1 MAVFSHP
8 LLITV
13 APNGAYKQRPDHPSL
28 PITSSELGQT
38 AKLCL
43 DAGAAMMH
51 MHIRDAEGR
60 HSLDVQGYRDAQQA
74 VKAAVGD
81 QMIIQ
86 VTSEAARVYKAPE
99 QIAMVTTLKP
109 EAVSVGLREVDQPE
123 IGKAGL
129 AQFFGWL
136 AQERV
141 MTQVILYDVAD
152 LQRWQALRAQGV
164 IPDAPWSLLFVL
176 GRYSVGQTSVPQ
188 DLLPFVM
195 AHTGTEPWSMCAFGA
210 GEHACSTTAAALGGH
225 VRVGF
230 ENNLLLNDGQVA
242 PDNAALVRQIAESA
256 RVLGRSLCTA
266 QQAREAFFQPR
277 SFAN

>member
-1 MAVFSHP
+1 MAVFPHP

-13 APNGAYKQRPDHPSL
+13 APNGAYKQRSDHAAL
-28 PITSSELGQT
+28 PLTSAELGQT

-43 DAGAAMMH
+43 DAGAAMIH
-51 MHIRDAEGR
+51 MHIRDAQGR

-81 QMIIQ
+81 DMIIQ

-99 QIAMVTTLKP
+99 QIAMVTALKP

-123 IGKAGL
+123 IGDAGL

-136 AQERV
+136 AKERV
-141 MTQVILYDVAD
+141 MTQVIVYDVAD

-164 IPDAPWSLLFVL
+164 VPDAPWSLLFVL
-176 GRYSVGQTSVPQ
+176 GRYSVGQTSEPK

-195 AHTGTEPWSMCAFGA
+195 AHTGNEPWSMCAFGA
-210 GEHACSTTAAALGGH
+210 GEHACATTAAALGGH

-230 ENNLLLNDGQVA
+230 ENNLLLNNGQVA
-242 PDNAALVRQIAESA
+242 PDNAALVRQVADSA

-266 QQAREAFFQPR
+266 QQAREAFF
-277 SFAN
+277 AV

>member
-1 MAVFSHP
+1 MAVFIDP

-13 APNGAYKQRPDHPSL
+13 APNGAYKQRPDHAAL
-28 PITSSELGQT
+28 PITPAELGQT

-43 DAGAAMMH
+43 DAGAGMMH
-51 MHIRDAEGR
+51 MHIRDAQGR

-81 QMIIQ
+81 ELIIQ

-99 QIAMVTTLKP
+99 QMAMVQALHP

-123 IGKAGL
+123 IGETGL
-129 AQFFGWL
+129 SHFFGWL
-136 AQERV
+136 ARERV
-141 MTQVILYDVAD
+141 MTQVIVYDVAD

-176 GRYSVGQTSVPQ
+176 GRYSVGQTSEPK
-188 DLLPFVM
+188 DLLPFVL
-195 AHTGTEPWSMCAFGA
+195 AHTGAEPWSMCAFGA
-210 GEHACSTTAAALGGH
+210 GEHACATTAAALGGH

-230 ENNLLLNDGQVA
+230 ENNLLLNNGQMA
-242 PDNAALVRQIAESA
+242 PDNAALVRQVADSA
-256 RVLGRSLCTA
+256 RVLGRKLCTA
-266 QQAREAFFQPR
+266 AQAREAF
-277 SFAN
+277 AAA

>member
-1 MAVFSHP
+1 MAVFPHS

-13 APNGAYKQRPDHPSL
+13 APNGAYKQRPDHAAL
-28 PITSSELGQT
+28 PLTSAELGQT
-38 AKLCL
+38 AKQCL
-43 DAGAAMMH
+43 DAGAAMIH
-51 MHIRDAEGR
+51 MHIRDAQGR

-81 QMIIQ
+81 DMIIQ

-99 QIAMVTTLKP
+99 QIAMVTALKP

-123 IGKAGL
+123 IGDAGL

-136 AQERV
+136 AKERV
-141 MTQVILYDVAD
+141 MTQVIVYDVAD

-164 IPDAPWSLLFVL
+164 VPDAPWSLLFVL
-176 GRYSVGQTSVPQ
+176 GRYSVGQTSEPR

-195 AHTGTEPWSMCAFGA
+195 AHTGNEPWSMCAFGA
-210 GEHACSTTAAALGGH
+210 GEHACATTAAALGGH

-230 ENNLLLNDGQVA
+230 ENNLLLNNGQVA
-242 PDNAALVRQIAESA
+242 PDNAALVRQVADSA

-266 QQAREAFFQPR
+266 QQAREAFF
-277 SFAN
+277 AV

>member
-1 MAVFSHP
+1 MAVFPHS

-13 APNGAYKQRPDHPSL
+13 APNGAYKQRPDHAAL
-28 PITSSELGQT
+28 PLTSAELGQT
-38 AKLCL
+38 AKQCL
-43 DAGAAMMH
+43 DAGAAMIH
-51 MHIRDAEGR
+51 MHIRDAQGR

-81 QMIIQ
+81 DMIIQ

-99 QIAMVTTLKP
+99 QIAMVTALKP

-123 IGKAGL
+123 IGDAGL

-136 AQERV
+136 AKERV
-141 MTQVILYDVAD
+141 MTQVIVYDVAD

-176 GRYSVGQTSVPQ
+176 GRYSVGQTSEPR

-195 AHTGTEPWSMCAFGA
+195 AHTGSEPWSMCAFGA
-210 GEHACSTTAAALGGH
+210 GEHACATTAAALGGH

-230 ENNLLLNDGQVA
+230 ENNLLLNNGQVA
-242 PDNAALVRQIAESA
+242 PDNAALVRQVADSA

-266 QQAREAFFQPR
+266 QQAREAFF
-277 SFAN
+277 AV

>member
-1 MAVFSHP
+1 MAVFPHP

-13 APNGAYKQRPDHPSL
+13 APNGAYKQRPDHAAL
-28 PITSSELGQT
+28 PLTSAELGQT
-38 AKLCL
+38 AKQCL
-43 DAGAAMMH
+43 DAGAAMIH
-51 MHIRDAEGR
+51 MHIRDAQGR

-81 QMIIQ
+81 DMIIQ

-99 QIAMVTTLKP
+99 QIAMVTALQP

-123 IGKAGL
+123 IGDAGL

-136 AQERV
+136 AKERV
-141 MTQVILYDVAD
+141 MTQVIVYDVAD

-176 GRYSVGQTSVPQ
+176 GRYSVGQTSEPR

-195 AHTGTEPWSMCAFGA
+195 AHTGNEPWSMCAFGA
-210 GEHACSTTAAALGGH
+210 GEHACATTAAALGGH

-230 ENNLLLNDGQVA
+230 ENNLLLNNGQVA
-242 PDNAALVRQIAESA
+242 PDNAALVRQVADSA

-266 QQAREAFFQPR
+266 QQAREAFF
-277 SFAN
+277 AV

>member
-13 APNGAYKQRPDHPSL
+13 APNGAYKQRPDHPAL
-28 PITSSELGQT
+28 PITTSELGKT

-43 DAGAAMMH
+43 DAGAAMIH
-51 MHIRDAEGR
+51 MHIRDAQGR

-81 QMIIQ
+81 AMIIQ

-99 QIAMVTTLKP
+99 QIAMVTALKP

-123 IGKAGL
+123 IGEAGL
-129 AQFFGWL
+129 AQFFGRL
-136 AQERV
+136 AKERV
-141 MTQVILYDVAD
+141 MTQVIVYDVAD
-152 LQRWQALRAQGV
+152 LQRWQALRAKGV

-176 GRYSVGQTSVPQ
+176 GRYSVGQTSEAK

-195 AHTGTEPWSMCAFGA
+195 AHTGNEPWSMCAFGA
-210 GEHACSTTAAALGGH
+210 GEHACATTAVALGGH
-225 VRVGF
+225 ARVGF
-230 ENNLLLNDGQVA
+230 ENNLLLSNGQVA
-242 PDNAALVRQIAESA
+242 PDNAALVRQVADSA
-256 RVLGRSLCTA
+256 RVLGRSLYTA
-266 QQAREAFFQPR
+266 AQAREAFF
-277 SFAN
+277 AV

>member
-13 APNGAYKQRPDHPSL
+13 APNGAYKQRSDHPAL
-28 PITSSELGQT
+28 PITTSELGQT

-43 DAGAAMMH
+43 DAGAAMIH
-51 MHIRDAEGR
+51 MHIRDAQGR

-81 QMIIQ
+81 AMIIQ

-99 QIAMVTTLKP
+99 QIAMVTALKP

-123 IGKAGL
+123 IGEAGL

-136 AQERV
+136 AKERV
-141 MTQVILYDVAD
+141 MTQVIVYDVAD
-152 LQRWQALRAQGV
+152 LQRWQALRAKGV

-176 GRYSVGQTSVPQ
+176 GRYSVGQTSEPK

-195 AHTGTEPWSMCAFGA
+195 AHTGNEPWSMCAFGA
-210 GEHACSTTAAALGGH
+210 GEHACATTAVALGGH
-225 VRVGF
+225 ARVGF
-230 ENNLLLNDGQVA
+230 ENNLLLSNGQVA
-242 PDNAALVRQIAESA
+242 PDNAALVRQVADSA
-256 RVLGRSLCTA
+256 RVLGRSLYTA
-266 QQAREAFFQPR
+266 AQAREAFF
-277 SFAN
+277 AV

>member
-1 MAVFSHP
+1 MNMAVFSHP

-13 APNGAYKQRPDHPSL
+13 APNGAYKQRLDHAAL
-28 PITSSELGQT
+28 PITPAELGQT

-51 MHIRDAEGR
+51 MHIRDAQGR

-81 QMIIQ
+81 ELIIQ

-99 QIAMVTTLKP
+99 QMAMVTALKP

-123 IGKAGL
+123 IGEAGL
-129 AQFFGWL
+129 ALFFGWL

-141 MTQVILYDVAD
+141 MTQVIVYDVAD

-176 GRYSVGQTSVPQ
+176 GRYSVGQTSEPK
-188 DLLPFVM
+188 DLLPFVQ
-195 AHTGTEPWSMCAFGA
+195 AHTGQEPWSMCAFGA
-210 GEHACSTTAAALGGH
+210 GEHACATTAAALGGH

-242 PDNAALVRQIAESA
+242 PDNAALVRQVADSA
-256 RVLGRSLCTA
+256 RVLGRSLYTA
-266 QQAREAFFQPR
+266 RQAREAFF
-277 SFAN
+277 AA

>member
-1 MAVFSHP
+1 MAVFSDS

-13 APNGAYKQRPDHPSL
+13 APNGAYKQRTDHAAL
-28 PITSSELGQT
+28 PMTSAELGQT
-38 AKLCL
+38 AKQCL
-43 DAGAAMMH
+43 DAGAAMVH
-51 MHIRDAEGR
+51 MHIRDAQGR

-81 QMIIQ
+81 ELIIQ
-86 VTSEAARVYKAPE
+86 VTSEAARVYQAPE
-99 QIAMVTTLKP
+99 QIAMVTALKP

-123 IGKAGL
+123 IGEAGL
-129 AQFFGWL
+129 SRFFGWL

-141 MTQVILYDVAD
+141 MTQVIVYDVTD

-176 GRYSVGQTSVPQ
+176 GRYSVGQTSEPK
-188 DLLPFVM
+188 DLLPFVL

-210 GEHACSTTAAALGGH
+210 GEHACATTAVALGGH
-225 VRVGF
+225 ARVGF
-230 ENNLLLNDGQVA
+230 ENNLLLNNGQIA
-242 PDNAALVRQIAESA
+242 PDNAALVRQVADSA

-266 QQAREAFFQPR
+266 QQAREAFFA
-277 SFAN
+277 S

>member
-1 MAVFSHP
+1 MAVFSQP

-13 APNGAYKQRPDHPSL
+13 APNGAYKQRPDHPAL
-28 PITSSELGQT
+28 PITTTELGQT

-43 DAGAAMMH
+43 DAGAAMIH

-81 QMIIQ
+81 ELIIQ

-123 IGKAGL
+123 IGEAGL

-136 AQERV
+136 AKERV
-141 MTQVILYDVAD
+141 MTQVIVYDVVD

-176 GRYSVGQTSVPQ
+176 GRYSVGQTSEAK

-195 AHTGTEPWSMCAFGA
+195 AHTGSEPWSMCAFGA
-210 GEHACSTTAAALGGH
+210 GEHACATTAVALGGH
-225 VRVGF
+225 ARVGF
-230 ENNLLLNDGQVA
+230 ENNLLLNNGQVA
-242 PDNAALVRQIAESA
+242 PDNAALVRQIADSA
-256 RVLGRSLCTA
+256 RVLGRGLYTA
-266 QQAREAFFQPR
+266 KQAREAFF
-277 SFAN
+277 AI

>member
-1 MAVFSHP
+1 MAVFPHP

-13 APNGAYKQRPDHPSL
+13 APNGAYKQRPDHPAL
-28 PITSSELGQT
+28 PITASELGQT

-43 DAGAAMMH
+43 DAGAAMIH
-51 MHIRDAEGR
+51 MHIRDAQGR

-74 VKAAVGD
+74 VKQAVGD
-81 QMIIQ
+81 AMIIQ

-123 IGKAGL
+123 IGDAGL

-136 AQERV
+136 AKERV
-141 MTQVILYDVAD
+141 MTQVIVYDVAD

-176 GRYSVGQTSVPQ
+176 GRYSVGQTSEPQ

-195 AHTGTEPWSMCAFGA
+195 AHTGNEPWSMCAFGA
-210 GEHACSTTAAALGGH
+210 GEHACATTAAALGGH

-230 ENNLLLNDGQVA
+230 ENNLLLNNGQAA
-242 PDNAALVRQIAESA
+242 PDNAALVRQVADSA

-266 QQAREAFFQPR
+266 QQAREAFWG
-277 SFAN
+277 A

>member
-1 MAVFSHP
+1 MAVFPHS

-13 APNGAYKQRPDHPSL
+13 APNGAYKQRPDHAAL
-28 PITSSELGQT
+28 PLTSAELGQT
-38 AKLCL
+38 AKQCL
-43 DAGAAMMH
+43 DAGAAMIH
-51 MHIRDAEGR
+51 MHIRDAQGR

-81 QMIIQ
+81 DMIIQ

-99 QIAMVTTLKP
+99 QIAMVTALKP

-123 IGKAGL
+123 IGDAGL

-136 AQERV
+136 AKERV
-141 MTQVILYDVAD
+141 MTQVIVYDVAD

-176 GRYSVGQTSVPQ
+176 GRYSVGQTSEPR

-195 AHTGTEPWSMCAFGA
+195 AHTGNEPWSMCAFGA
-210 GEHACSTTAAALGGH
+210 GEHACATTAAALGGH

-230 ENNLLLNDGQVA
+230 ENNLLLNNGQVA
-242 PDNAALVRQIAESA
+242 PDNAALVRQVADSA

-266 QQAREAFFQPR
+266 QQAREAFF
-277 SFAN
+277 AV

>member
-13 APNGAYKQRPDHPSL
+13 APNGAYKQRPDHPAL
-28 PITSSELGQT
+28 PITTTELCQT

-43 DAGAAMMH
+43 DAGAAMIH

-60 HSLDVQGYRDAQQA
+60 HSLDVRGYRDAQQA

-81 QMIIQ
+81 ELIIQ
-86 VTSEAARVYKAPE
+86 ITSEAARVYKAPE
-99 QIAMVTTLKP
+99 QIAMVTALKP

-123 IGKAGL
+123 IGEAGL

-136 AQERV
+136 AKERV
-141 MTQVILYDVAD
+141 MTQVIVYDVAD

-176 GRYSVGQTSVPQ
+176 GRYSVGQTSEAK
-188 DLLPFVM
+188 DLLPYVM
-195 AHTGTEPWSMCAFGA
+195 AHTGSEPWSMCAFGA
-210 GEHACSTTAAALGGH
+210 GEHACATTAVALGGH
-225 VRVGF
+225 ARVGF
-230 ENNLLLNDGQVA
+230 ENNLLLSNGQVA
-242 PDNAALVRQIAESA
+242 PDNAALVRQVADSA
-256 RVLGRSLCTA
+256 RVLGRSLYTA
-266 QQAREAFFQPR
+266 AQAREAFF
-277 SFAN
+277 AV

>member
-1 MAVFSHP
+1 MAVFPHP
-8 LLITV
+8 LLITF
-13 APNGAYKQRPDHPSL
+13 APNGAYKQRSDHAAL
-28 PITSSELGQT
+28 PLTSAELGQT
-38 AKLCL
+38 AKQCL
-43 DAGAAMMH
+43 DAGAAMIH
-51 MHIRDAEGR
+51 MHIRDAQGR

-81 QMIIQ
+81 DMIIQ

-99 QIAMVTTLKP
+99 QIAMVTALKP

-123 IGKAGL
+123 IGDAGL

-136 AQERV
+136 AKERV
-141 MTQVILYDVAD
+141 MTQVIVYDVAD

-176 GRYSVGQTSVPQ
+176 GRYSVGQTSEPR

-195 AHTGTEPWSMCAFGA
+195 AHTGNEPWSMCAFGA
-210 GEHACSTTAAALGGH
+210 GEHACATTAAALGGH

-230 ENNLLLNDGQVA
+230 ENNLLLNNGQVA
-242 PDNAALVRQIAESA
+242 PDNAALVRQVADSA

-266 QQAREAFFQPR
+266 QQAREAFF
-277 SFAN
+277 AV

>member
-1 MAVFSHP
+1 MAVFPNP

-13 APNGAYKQRPDHPSL
+13 APNGAYKQRPDHAAL
-28 PITSSELGQT
+28 PLTSAELGQT
-38 AKLCL
+38 AKQCL
-43 DAGAAMMH
+43 DAGAAMIH
-51 MHIRDAEGR
+51 MHIRDAQGR

-81 QMIIQ
+81 DMIIQ

-99 QIAMVTTLKP
+99 QIAMVTALQP

-123 IGKAGL
+123 IGDAGL

-136 AQERV
+136 AKERV
-141 MTQVILYDVAD
+141 MTQVIVYDVAD

-164 IPDAPWSLLFVL
+164 VPDAPWSLLFVL
-176 GRYSVGQTSVPQ
+176 GRYSVGQTSEPR

-195 AHTGTEPWSMCAFGA
+195 AHTGNEPWSMCAFGA
-210 GEHACSTTAAALGGH
+210 GEHACATTAAALGGH

-230 ENNLLLNDGQVA
+230 ENNLLLNNGQVA
-242 PDNAALVRQIAESA
+242 PDNAALVRQVADSA

-266 QQAREAFFQPR
+266 QQAREAFFA
-277 SFAN
+277 S

>member
-1 MAVFSHP
+1 MNMAVFSHP
-8 LLITV
+8 ILITV
-13 APNGAYKQRPDHPSL
+13 APNGAYKQRPDHPAL
-28 PITSSELGQT
+28 PMTTSELGQT

-43 DAGAAMMH
+43 DAGAAMIH

-81 QMIIQ
+81 EMIIQ

-99 QIAMVTTLKP
+99 QIAMVTALKP

-123 IGKAGL
+123 IGEAGL

-136 AQERV
+136 AKERV
-141 MTQVILYDVAD
+141 MTQVIVYDVAD

-176 GRYSVGQTSVPQ
+176 GRYSVGQTSEAK

-195 AHTGTEPWSMCAFGA
+195 AHTGNEPWSMCAFGA
-210 GEHACSTTAAALGGH
+210 GEHACATTAAALGGH

-230 ENNLLLNDGQVA
+230 ENNLLLNNGQVA
-242 PDNAALVRQIAESA
+242 PDNAALVRQVADSA
-256 RVLGRSLCTA
+256 RVLGRSLYTA
-266 QQAREAFFQPR
+266 NQAREAFL
-277 SFAN
+277 AA

>member
-1 MAVFSHP
+1 MAVFPHS

-13 APNGAYKQRPDHPSL
+13 APNGAYKQRPDHAAL
-28 PITSSELGQT
+28 PLTSAELGQT
-38 AKLCL
+38 AKQCL
-43 DAGAAMMH
+43 DAGAAMIH
-51 MHIRDAEGR
+51 MHIRDAQGR

-81 QMIIQ
+81 DMIIQ

-99 QIAMVTTLKP
+99 QIAMVTALQP

-123 IGKAGL
+123 IGDAGL

-136 AQERV
+136 AKERV
-141 MTQVILYDVAD
+141 MTQVIVYDVAD

-176 GRYSVGQTSVPQ
+176 GRYSVGQTSEPR

-195 AHTGTEPWSMCAFGA
+195 AHTGSEPWSMCAFGA
-210 GEHACSTTAAALGGH
+210 GEHACATTAAALGGH

-230 ENNLLLNDGQVA
+230 ENNLLLNNGQVA
-242 PDNAALVRQIAESA
+242 PDNAALVRQVADSA

-266 QQAREAFFQPR
+266 QQAREAFF
-277 SFAN
+277 AV

>member
-1 MAVFSHP
+1 MAVFPHP

-13 APNGAYKQRPDHPSL
+13 APNGAYKQRSDHAAL
-28 PITSSELGQT
+28 PLTSAELGQT
-38 AKLCL
+38 AKQCL
-43 DAGAAMMH
+43 DAGAAMIH
-51 MHIRDAEGR
+51 MHIRDAQGR

-81 QMIIQ
+81 DMIIQ

-99 QIAMVTTLKP
+99 QIAMVTALQP

-123 IGKAGL
+123 IGDAGL

-136 AQERV
+136 AKERV
-141 MTQVILYDVAD
+141 MTQVIVYDVAD

-164 IPDAPWSLLFVL
+164 VPDAPWSLLFVL
-176 GRYSVGQTSVPQ
+176 GRYSVGQTSEPR

-195 AHTGTEPWSMCAFGA
+195 AHTGNEPWSMCAFGA
-210 GEHACSTTAAALGGH
+210 GEHACATTAAALGGH

-230 ENNLLLNDGQVA
+230 ENNLLLNNGQVA
-242 PDNAALVRQIAESA
+242 PDNAALVRQVADSA

-266 QQAREAFFQPR
+266 QQAREAFF
-277 SFAN
+277 AV

>member
-1 MAVFSHP
+1 MAVFPHS

-13 APNGAYKQRPDHPSL
+13 APNGAYKQRPDHAAL
-28 PITSSELGQT
+28 PLTSAELGQT
-38 AKLCL
+38 AKQCL
-43 DAGAAMMH
+43 DAGAAMIH

-81 QMIIQ
+81 DMIIQ

-99 QIAMVTTLKP
+99 QIAMVTALQP

-123 IGKAGL
+123 IGDAGL

-136 AQERV
+136 AKERV
-141 MTQVILYDVAD
+141 MTQVIVYDVAD

-176 GRYSVGQTSVPQ
+176 GRYSVGQTSEPR

-195 AHTGTEPWSMCAFGA
+195 AHTGNEPWSMCAFGA
-210 GEHACSTTAAALGGH
+210 GEHACATTAAALGGH

-230 ENNLLLNDGQVA
+230 ENNLLLNNGQVA
-242 PDNAALVRQIAESA
+242 PDNAALVRQVADSA

-266 QQAREAFFQPR
+266 QQAREAFF
-277 SFAN
+277 AV

>member
-13 APNGAYKQRPDHPSL
+13 APNGAYKQRPDHPAL
-28 PITSSELGQT
+28 PLTTTELGQT
-38 AKLCL
+38 AKQCL
-43 DAGAAMMH
+43 DAGAAMIH
-51 MHIRDAEGR
+51 MHIRDAEVR

-81 QMIIQ
+81 ELIIQ

-123 IGKAGL
+123 IGEAGL
-129 AQFFGWL
+129 SQFFGWL
-136 AQERV
+136 AKERV
-141 MTQVILYDVAD
+141 MTQVIVYDVAD

-176 GRYSVGQTSVPQ
+176 GRYSVGQTSEAK

-210 GEHACSTTAAALGGH
+210 GEHACATTAAALGGH

-230 ENNLLLNDGQVA
+230 ENNLLLNNGQVA
-242 PDNAALVRQIAESA
+242 PDNAALVRQIADSA
-256 RVLGRSLCTA
+256 RVLGRSLYTA
-266 QQAREAFFQPR
+266 AQAREAFF
-277 SFAN
+277 AA

>member
-13 APNGAYKQRPDHPSL
+13 APNGAYKQRPDHPAL
-28 PITSSELGQT
+28 PITTAELGQT

-43 DAGAAMMH
+43 DAGAAMIH
-51 MHIRDAEGR
+51 MHIRDAQGR

-81 QMIIQ
+81 AMIIQ

-99 QIAMVTTLKP
+99 QIAMVTALKP

-123 IGKAGL
+123 IGEAGL

-136 AQERV
+136 AKERV
-141 MTQVILYDVAD
+141 MTQVIVYDVAD
-152 LQRWQALRAQGV
+152 LQRWQALRAKGV

-176 GRYSVGQTSVPQ
+176 GRYSVGQTSEPK

-195 AHTGTEPWSMCAFGA
+195 AHTGNEPWSMCAFGA
-210 GEHACSTTAAALGGH
+210 GEHACATTAVALGGH
-225 VRVGF
+225 ARVGF
-230 ENNLLLNDGQVA
+230 ENNLLLSNGQVA
-242 PDNAALVRQIAESA
+242 PDNAALVRQVADSA
-256 RVLGRSLCTA
+256 RVLGRSLYTA
-266 QQAREAFFQPR
+266 QQVREAFFA
-277 SFAN
+277 S

>member
-13 APNGAYKQRPDHPSL
+13 APNGAYKQRPDHPAL
-28 PITSSELGQT
+28 PISTAELGQT

-43 DAGAAMMH
+43 DAGAAMIH

-81 QMIIQ
+81 ELIIQ

-99 QIAMVTTLKP
+99 QIAMVTALKP

-123 IGKAGL
+123 IGEAGL

-136 AQERV
+136 TKERV
-141 MTQVILYDVAD
+141 MTQVIVYDVAD
-152 LQRWQALRAQGV
+152 LQRWQALRAKGV

-176 GRYSVGQTSVPQ
+176 GRYSVGQTSEAK

-195 AHTGTEPWSMCAFGA
+195 AHTGQEPWSMCAFGA
-210 GEHACSTTAAALGGH
+210 GEHACATTAVALGGH
-225 VRVGF
+225 ARVGF
-230 ENNLLLNDGQVA
+230 ENNLLLNNGQVA
-242 PDNAALVRQIAESA
+242 PDNAALVRQIADSA

-266 QQAREAFFQPR
+266 QQAREAFF
-277 SFAN
+277 AV

>member
-13 APNGAYKQRPDHPSL
+13 APNGAYKQRPDHPAL
-28 PITSSELGQT
+28 PISTSELGQT

-43 DAGAAMMH
+43 DAGAAMIH
-51 MHIRDAEGR
+51 MHIRDAQGR

-81 QMIIQ
+81 EMIIQ

-99 QIAMVTTLKP
+99 QIAMVTALQP

-123 IGKAGL
+123 IGEAGL

-136 AQERV
+136 AKGRV
-141 MTQVILYDVAD
+141 MTQVIVYDVAD

-176 GRYSVGQTSVPQ
+176 GRYSVGQTSEAK

-195 AHTGTEPWSMCAFGA
+195 AHTGKEPWSMCAFGA
-210 GEHACSTTAAALGGH
+210 GEHACATTAAALGGH

-230 ENNLLLNDGQVA
+230 ENNLLLNNGQVA
-242 PDNAALVRQIAESA
+242 PDNAALVRQVADSA
-256 RVLGRSLCTA
+256 HVLGRSLYTA
-266 QQAREAFFQPR
+266 QQAREAFF
-277 SFAN
+277 AA